1 MENKEPMAGEKDG
14 QREML
19 RHSVATLA
27 YRSAKALRGAPASFS
42 EFPAGAGP
50 RTVGKILA
58 HMGDLM
64 DWALS
69 MANGTK
75 EWKDTPVGAWDADVH
90 RYFAGVKAFDDYLA
104 SDATLQS
111 SADRLFQG
119 PVADAI
125 AHTGQLNMLRRM
137 AGVPIKSEN
146 YFKAPVAIGSVG
158 LEQAPPKFEFD

>member
-1 MENKEPMAGEKDG
+1 MDG

-42 EFPAGAGP
+42 EFGAGAGP

-75 EWKDTPVGAWDADVH
+75 QWKDTPIGAWDADVA
-90 RYFAGVKAFDDYLA
+90 RYFAAIKAFDDYLA
-104 SDATLQS
+104 SDAPLQS

-125 AHTGQLNMLRRM
+125 SHTGQLTMLRRM
-137 AGVPIKSEN
+137 AGVPIKGEN
-146 YFKAPVAIGSVG
+146 YFKAAVAVGSVG
-158 LEQAPPKFEFD
+158 IEQAPPKFEFD